1 MLEFG
6 FHSGEE
12 KYLSTGISNVI
23 MEKKIHFK
31 DLLPIHFGVRSWLSP
46 FLHTHTH
53 THMHLDNGRDL
64 AFFLQRGIKGH
75 R

>member
-6 FHSGEE
+6 FHSWGR
-12 KYLSTGISNVI
+12 KIPLHWHLKCNYG
-23 MEKKIHFK
+23 KRIHFK